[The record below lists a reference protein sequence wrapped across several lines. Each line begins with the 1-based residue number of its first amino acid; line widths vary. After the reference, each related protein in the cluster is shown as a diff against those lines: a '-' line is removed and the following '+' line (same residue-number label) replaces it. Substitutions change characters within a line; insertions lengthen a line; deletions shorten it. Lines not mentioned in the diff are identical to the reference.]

1 MARMIPPIIGADP
14 PPGEKLI
21 YQRLAEDPDCA
32 DWIVLHSLHLAE
44 VRRAAEG
51 EIDFVIIMPGAGI
64 LCLEVKSH
72 RSAHRGQDGLWRLG
86 SQAPTDKSPFAQAA
100 RGMHGV
106 LDYLGRKRLDLQQV
120 PVWSA
125 VWFTHASA
133 DLPDSPEWHSWQ
145 LLDRHDLRRPIAQS
159 LGAVMHNA
167 RLHFAQ
173 KFSRFDVSS
182 KDPSIELAEALAAQL
197 RPRFELSMSPKEVS
211 KERAAE
217 RLSFVEEQYEAL
229 DLMEQEPRVLFTGPA
244 GTGKSLLAAE
254 AARRAA
260 TRGDRVLFVC
270 FNRLLGANLTAAFAD
285 LPTVTARTLH
295 SYMVDAAGVPVP
307 EPASRDWWQ
316 ATLPELALEAALDAS
331 DTYDVLI
338 VDEIQ
343 DVASN
348 QAYLD
353 VLDAS
358 LVGGLGGGRWLMFGD
373 FEKQMLYGGGRDGR
387 ADLAARCSHF
397 SKPTLSHNCRNTPQI
412 GSAASRLSGMP
423 MDAYK
428 GYRRRDDGVRPI
440 FRAYTSASG
449 QQQLLL
455 SALDTLHNEHYGN
468 HEIVVLSAR
477 SDGSTAAALVES
489 GSARLAPYGSHGKKI
504 PYTTIHAFKGLDAP
518 AIVVTD
524 VEDVAGAAAESL
536 LYVALSRASDRL
548 VVLAEAGA
556 MKKLAGMLVDGRDD

>member
-1 MARMIPPIIGADP
+1 MARMIPPIIGADS
-14 PPGEKLI
+14 PPGETLI
-21 YQRLAEDPDCA
+21 YQRLAEDPDCK

-51 EIDFVIIMPGAGI
+51 EIDFVIIMPGAGV

-72 RSAHRGQDGLWRLG
+72 RRAHRGPDGVWRLG
-86 SQAPTDKSPFAQAA
+86 SQPPTDKSPFAQAA

-106 LDYLGRKRLDLQQV
+106 LDYLGRKRLDLRQV

-133 DLPDSPEWHSWQ
+133 DVPQSPEWHSWQ
-145 LLDRHDLRRPIAQS
+145 LLDRHDLRRPISQS

-167 RLHFAQ
+167 RKHFAQ
-173 KFSRFDVSS
+173 KFSRFDVNSS
-182 KDPSIELAEALAAQL
+182 EPSKELATALAAQL
-197 RPRFELSMSPKEVS
+197 RPRFELSMTPKQVS

-254 AARRAA
+254 AARRATA
-260 TRGDRVLFVC
+260 RGERVLFVC
-270 FNRLLGANLTAAFAD
+270 FNRLLGGTMTAAFAD

-295 SYMVDAAGVPVP
+295 SYMIHTTKVSVP
-307 EPASRDWWQ
+307 EAASQEWWQ
-316 ATLPELALEAALDAS
+316 ATLPELALEAALELS
-331 DTYDVLI
+331 EPYDVLI
-338 VDEIQ
+338 VDEVQ

-358 LVGGLGGGRWLMFGD
+358 LVGGLGSGRWLMFGD
-373 FEKQMLYGGGRDGR
+373 FEKQMLYGGGHDGR
-387 ADLAARCSHF
+387 GELAARCSHF

-423 MDAYK
+423 MNAYR

-440 FRAYTSASG
+440 FRAYTSAIEQ
-449 QQQLLL
+449 QQQLLA
-455 SALDTLHNEHYGN
+455 ALDTLTSEHYGSS
-468 HEIVVLSAR
+468 EIVILSAKTED
-477 SDGSTAAALVES
+477 SAAAVLAEN
-489 GSARLAPYGSHGKKI
+489 GSPRLAPYGNHGKKI
-504 PYTTIHAFKGLDAP
+504 PYTTIHAYKGLDAP
-518 AIVVTD
+518 AVVVTD
-524 VEDVAGAAAESL
+524 IENAGDAAAQSL
-536 LYVALSRASDRL
+536 FYVALSRASDRL
-548 VVLAEAGA
+548 VVLADAKA
-556 MKKLAGMLVDGRDD
+556 MKELAGILVGRDE